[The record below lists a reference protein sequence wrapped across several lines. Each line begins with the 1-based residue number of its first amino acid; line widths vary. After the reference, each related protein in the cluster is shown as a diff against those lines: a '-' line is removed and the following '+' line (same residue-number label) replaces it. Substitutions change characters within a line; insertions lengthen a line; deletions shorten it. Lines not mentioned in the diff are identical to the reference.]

1 MIKIKN
7 QQYKYILIGLLIL
20 LGFVLF
26 KQARPFLSGIFGAS
40 TLFVLIRGQMAY
52 LTETKK
58 WNRHLSASILLVE
71 ALMFFLIPLTGFA
84 LLVVDTLS
92 GIELDIHSLVL
103 QVEDFINLIE
113 DRVGYDLI
121 TLNNLAFIPKIG
133 GTTLQFLAASTYS
146 LILNSIV
153 VLFILYYMLYN
164 YKGFENGFKE
174 ILPFRED
181 NKHILAAETKE
192 IIRANAI
199 GIPLLGIIQG
209 IFAFVGYVI
218 FGIDQPILFAILTAF
233 STIIP
238 VVGTMVIWVPLGI
251 GIIAVGDVLSGII
264 FLLYGLIVIGGV
276 DNLARLMLQKQLAD
290 IHPLI
295 TIFGVIIG
303 LQMFGFWGVIF
314 GPLLLSYFVL
324 LFNMYRHDYIPGS
337 KAKARV
343 TTKMN
348 SRGIPTSIKNKQE
361 EEKIENNEQEVK
373 KTDTEHNNI

>member
-20 LGFVLF
+20 LGFMFF
-26 KQARPFLSGIFGAS
+26 KEGRPFLSGIFGAS
-40 TLFVLIRGQMAY
+40 TLFVMMRNQMAY
-52 LTETKK
+52 LTEKKK
-58 WNRHLSASILLVE
+58 WNRHLSASLLLVE
-71 ALMFFLIPLTGFA
+71 SLMFFLIPLTAFA

-92 GIELDIHSLVL
+92 GIEFDMQSLL
-103 QVEDFINLIE
+103 AQVEAFIDMVEERI
-113 DRVGYDLI
+113 GYNLI
-121 TLNNLAFIPKIG
+121 TLDNLAFIPKIG
-133 GTTLQFLAASTYS
+133 GTTLQYLAASTYS

-164 YKGFENGFKE
+164 YKEFEDGFKE
-174 ILPFRED
+174 ILPFREE
-181 NKHILAAETKE
+181 NKQILADETKE

-209 IFAFVGYVI
+209 VFALAGYLI
-218 FGIDQPILFAILTAF
+218 FGIDKPVLFAILTAF
-233 STIIP
+233 STILP

-251 GIIAVGDVLSGII
+251 GIIISGDFLSGSI

-276 DNLARLMLQKQLAD
+276 DNLARFMLQKQLAD

-295 TIFGVIIG
+295 TIFGVILG

-314 GPLLLSYFVL
+314 GPLLLSYLVL

-337 KAKARV
+337 KAKPRV
-343 TTKMN
+343 TTNMK
-348 SRGIPTSIKNKQE
+348 SRGIPKYYNDTEEKKE
-361 EEKIENNEQEVK
+361 EE
-373 KTDTEHNNI
+373 

>member
-1 MIKIKN
+1 MIKIRNK
-7 QQYKYILIGLLIL
+7 QYKFILIGFLVLLGLIL
-20 LGFVLF
+20 L
-26 KQARPFLSGIFGAS
+26 KEARPFLSGLFGAS
-40 TLFVLIRGQMAY
+40 TLFVMMRSQMAY
-52 LTETKK
+52 LTEKKK
-58 WNRHLSASILLVE
+58 WNRHLSATILLLE
-71 ALMFFLIPLTGFA
+71 SLMFFLIPLTAFA

-92 GIELDIHSLVL
+92 GIEFDIHSMVIQL
-103 QVEDFINLIE
+103 EDFINIIE
-113 DRVGYDLI
+113 DRIVYNLI
-121 TLNNLAFIPKIG
+121 TLDNLAFIPKIG
-133 GTTLQFLAASTYS
+133 GSTLQFLAASTYS

-153 VLFILYYMLYN
+153 ILFILYYMLYN
-164 YKGFENGFKE
+164 YKGFEDGFKE
-174 ILPFRED
+174 ILPFREE
-181 NKHILAAETKE
+181 NKEILAQETKE

-209 IFAFVGYVI
+209 IFALAGYII
-218 FGIDQPILFAILTAF
+218 FGIQQPILFAILTAF
-233 STIIP
+233 STILP

-251 GIIAVGDVLSGII
+251 GIIASGDVLSGVI

-343 TTKMN
+343 TTKMK
-348 SRGIPTSIKNKQE
+348 SRKIK
-361 EEKIENNEQEVK
+361 VPK
-373 KTDTEHNNI
+373 KKKKKE

>member
-1 MIKIKN
+1 MIKIRNK
-7 QQYKYILIGLLIL
+7 QYKFILIGFLVLLGLIL
-20 LGFVLF
+20 F
-26 KQARPFLSGIFGAS
+26 KEARPFLSGLFGAS
-40 TLFVLIRGQMAY
+40 TLFVMMRSQMAY
-52 LTETKK
+52 LTEKKK
-58 WNRHLSASILLVE
+58 WNRHLSATILLLE
-71 ALMFFLIPLTGFA
+71 SLMFFLIPLTAFA

-92 GIELDIHSLVL
+92 GIEFDIHSLIL
-103 QVEDFINLIE
+103 QVENFINMIE
-113 DRVGYDLI
+113 ERVGYDLI
-121 TLNNLAFIPKIG
+121 TLDNLAFIPKIG
-133 GTTLQFLAASTYS
+133 GSTLQFLVASTYS

-164 YKGFENGFKE
+164 YKGFEDGFKE

-181 NKHILAAETKE
+181 NKQILAEETKE

-209 IFAFVGYVI
+209 IFALAGYII
-218 FGIDQPILFAILTAF
+218 FGIDQPVLFAILTAF
-233 STIIP
+233 STILP
-238 VVGTMVIWVPLGI
+238 VVGTMVVWVPLGI
-251 GIIAVGDVLSGII
+251 GIIAVGDVLSGMV

-276 DNLARLMLQKQLAD
+276 DNLARLLLQKQLAD

-343 TTKMN
+343 TTKMR
-348 SRGIPTSIKNKQE
+348 SRKTPKPTKE
-361 EEKIENNEQEVK
+361 EEQ
-373 KTDTEHNNI
+373 T

>member
-7 QQYKYILIGLLIL
+7 KQYKYILIGFLVLLGLIL
-20 LGFVLF
+20 F
-26 KQARPFLSGIFGAS
+26 KEARPFLSGIFGAS
-40 TLFVLIRGQMAY
+40 TLFVMMRSQMAY
-52 LTETKK
+52 LTEKKK

-71 ALMFFLIPLTGFA
+71 ALMFFLIPLTAFA

-92 GIELDIHSLVL
+92 GIEFDLQSLL
-103 QVEDFINLIE
+103 TNVEDVINTIE
-113 DRVGYDLI
+113 SRIGYDLI
-121 TLNNLAFIPKIG
+121 TLENLAFIPKIG
-133 GTTLQFLAASTYS
+133 GSTLQFLAASTYS

-164 YKGFENGFKE
+164 YKGFEDGFKE
-174 ILPFRED
+174 ILPFREE
-181 NKHILAAETKE
+181 NKQILAEETKE

-209 IFAFVGYVI
+209 VFALIGYII
-218 FGIDQPILFAILTAF
+218 FGIDKPVLFAILTAF
-233 STIIP
+233 STILP

-251 GIIAVGDVLSGII
+251 GIIASGDVLSGMI

-276 DNLARLMLQKQLAD
+276 DNLARFMLQKQLAD

-314 GPLLLSYFVL
+314 GPLLLSYLVL

-337 KAKARV
+337 KARPRV
-343 TTKMN
+343 TTN
-348 SRGIPTSIKNKQE
+348 IKSLKTTKPKNNKD
-361 EEKIENNEQEVK
+361 K
-373 KTDTEHNNI
+373 

>member
-7 QQYKYILIGLLIL
+7 QHYKYILIGLLIL
-20 LGFVLF
+20 LGLILF

-40 TLFVLIRGQMAY
+40 TLFVMMRSQMAY
-52 LTETKK
+52 LTEKKK
-58 WNRHLSASILLVE
+58 WNRHLSASLLLLE
-71 ALMFFLIPLTGFA
+71 SLMFFLIPLTAFA

-92 GIELDIHSLVL
+92 GIEFDIHSLIL
-103 QVEDFINLIE
+103 QVENFINMIE
-113 DRVGYDLI
+113 ERVGYDLI
-121 TLNNLAFIPKIG
+121 TLDNLAFIPKIG
-133 GTTLQFLAASTYS
+133 GSTLQFLVASTYS

-164 YKGFENGFKE
+164 YKGFEDGFKE

-181 NKHILAAETKE
+181 NKQILAEETKE

-209 IFAFVGYVI
+209 IFALAGYII
-218 FGIDQPILFAILTAF
+218 FGIDQPVLFAILTAF
-233 STIIP
+233 STILP
-238 VVGTMVIWVPLGI
+238 VVGTMVVWVPLGI
-251 GIIAVGDVLSGII
+251 GIIAVGDVLSGMV

-276 DNLARLMLQKQLAD
+276 DNLARLLLQKQLAD

-343 TTKMN
+343 TTKMR
-348 SRGIPTSIKNKQE
+348 SRKTPKPTKE
-361 EEKIENNEQEVK
+361 EEQ
-373 KTDTEHNNI
+373 T

>member
-7 QQYKYILIGLLIL
+7 QQYKYILIGLLVL
-20 LGFVLF
+20 LGLILF
-26 KQARPFLSGIFGAS
+26 KEARPFLSGIFGAS
-40 TLFVLIRGQMAY
+40 TLFVMMRSQMAY
-52 LTETKK
+52 LTEKK
-58 WNRHLSASILLVE
+58 NWNRHLSASLLLVE
-71 ALMFFLIPLTGFA
+71 SLMFFLIPLTAFA

-92 GIELDIHSLVL
+92 GIEFDIQSALH
-103 QVEDFINLIE
+103 QVEDFIDMIE
-113 DRVGYDLI
+113 SRIGYDLI
-121 TLNNLAFIPKIG
+121 TLDNLAFIPKIG
-133 GTTLQFLAASTYS
+133 GSTLQFLAASTYS

-164 YKGFENGFKE
+164 YKGFEDGFKE
-174 ILPFRED
+174 ILPFRDE
-181 NKHILAAETKE
+181 NKEILAEETKQ

-209 IFAFVGYVI
+209 IFALIGYII
-218 FGIDQPILFAILTAF
+218 FGIEKPILFAILTAF
-233 STIIP
+233 STILP
-238 VVGTMVIWVPLGI
+238 VVGTMVVWIPLGI
-251 GIIAVGDVLSGII
+251 GIIASGDVLSGMI
-264 FLLYGLIVIGGV
+264 FLLYGLVVIGGV

-314 GPLLLSYFVL
+314 GPLLLSYLVL

-343 TTKMN
+343 TTKMK
-348 SRGIPTSIKNKQE
+348 SRNIPTVISDKKE
-361 EEKIENNEQEVK
+361 EI
-373 KTDTEHNNI
+373 I

>member
-20 LGFVLF
+20 LGLVLF
-26 KQARPFLSGIFGAS
+26 KEVRPFMSGIFGAS
-40 TLFVLIRGQMAY
+40 TLFVMMRSQMAY
-52 LTETKK
+52 LTEKKK
-58 WNRHLSASILLVE
+58 WNRHLSASLLLIE
-71 ALMFFLIPLTGFA
+71 SLMFFLIPLTAFA

-92 GIELDIHSLVL
+92 GIEFDIQSALH
-103 QVEDFINLIE
+103 QVEDFINMIE
-113 DRVGYDLI
+113 DRIGYDLI
-121 TLNNLAFIPKIG
+121 TLDNLAFIPKIG
-133 GTTLQFLAASTYS
+133 GSTLQFLASSTYS

-153 VLFILYYMLYN
+153 ILFILYYMLYN

-174 ILPFRED
+174 ILPFRDE
-181 NKHILAAETKE
+181 NKEILAEETKE

-209 IFAFVGYVI
+209 IFALIGYII
-218 FGIDQPILFAILTAF
+218 FGIDKPILFAILTAF
-233 STIIP
+233 STILP
-238 VVGTMVIWVPLGI
+238 VVGTMVVWIPLGI
-251 GIIAVGDVLSGII
+251 GIIASGDVLSGMV

-276 DNLARLMLQKQLAD
+276 DNLARFMLQKQLAD

-314 GPLLLSYFVL
+314 GPLLLSYLVL

-343 TTKMN
+343 TTKMK
-348 SRGIPTSIKNKQE
+348 SRSIPNVISD
-361 EEKIENNEQEVK
+361 K
-373 KTDTEHNNI
+373 KGETLP